1 MRKNMWQIAIN
12 ILCVVLMAI
21 VIIQGKKLN
30 ELSSRLDNDLNYIRT
45 DLQNQITNLSY
56 SFERE
61 IEELDSVIASYEFQ
75 PTGINKDTKKLLA
88 NANLHLKEWNDN
100 TEVTLCVYI
109 GSEKLTMAT
118 NSDGNGVFSATV
130 ELPCDKNVENEIKID
145 ALINN
150 GTDTKEE
157 SIGAWSD
164 ISMLLPLQ
172 MNGGGWSGPN
182 YENGLM
188 DSHFNVS
195 IKGLNSEFAVIKNPE
210 FWIYKNGS
218 LAQQLDAIQSTK
230 TYSDGKDY
238 VINADNN
245 YWSIECEEGDNIEIR
260 FRCEDEYGLGYDF
273 LFAKWIAVT
282 DTNDNSNSA
291 NAPLDAER
299 MLELYWPE

>member
-1 MRKNMWQIAIN
+1 MKKNMWQIAIN
-12 ILCVVLMAI
+12 ILCVILMAI

-61 IEELDSVIASYEFQ
+61 LEELDSVIASYEFQ
-75 PTGINKDTKKLLA
+75 PTGIDKDTKKLLA

-109 GSEKLTMAT
+109 GSEKLAMAT

-150 GTDTKEE
+150 GTVTKEE

-182 YENGLM
+182 YKNGLM
-188 DSHFNVS
+188 NSHFNVS
-195 IKGLNSEFAVIKNPE
+195 IKGLNSEFVVIKNPE
-210 FWIYKNGS
+210 FWVYKNGS
-218 LAQQLDAIQSTK
+218 LAQQLDAIQSTE